1 MRVTN
6 SMMLRSTMRDVGQSL
21 SRLQDTQ
28 TKITS
33 GKAITRGSDD
43 PTGTASAMSIRQD
56 LRRLDQRSRSV
67 DDAQGWAGAADTQLT
82 GMMNRLNRAKE
93 LVIAAGNG
101 VTNLTPMARQ
111 AIAAELRSVRS
122 DLLNAGN
129 ATYAGRSLFA
139 GTAAGPAY
147 DSNGA
152 YLGNDDAVVRDV
164 TATTSMTVNVTGSE
178 VFGVS
183 GTGAGSLFDV
193 LDRMATAISNGD
205 STTIATEHTNLETA
219 TDRVRSAAAS
229 IGTKSAALVDLRS
242 RIDDDIAS
250 LTSRLSEVED
260 VDIVES
266 LVRAKAEE
274 NSYQAAVQA
283 AAKIIPVSLLDYLR

>member
-28 TKITS
+28 SKITS

-56 LRRLDQRSRSV
+56 LRRLEQRSRSV
-67 DDAQGWAGAADTQLT
+67 DDAQGWVGAADTQLT
-82 GMMNRLNRAKE
+82 GMMNRLTRAKE
-93 LVIAAGNG
+93 LVVSAGNG
-101 VTNLTPMARQ
+101 VTNLTPAARQ
-111 AIAAELRSVRS
+111 AIAAELRSVRG
-122 DLLNAGN
+122 DLLIAGN
-129 ATYAGRSLFA
+129 ATYAGRPLFA

-147 DSNGA
+147 DSTGA

-164 TATTSMTVNVTGSE
+164 TVSTSMTVNVTGTE
-178 VFGVS
+178 VFGTS
-183 GTGAGSLFDV
+183 GTGAGSLFEV
-193 LDRMATAISNGD
+193 LDRMATAIANGD
-205 STTIATEHTNLETA
+205 SSAMAAEHTNLDAATA
-219 TDRVRSAAAS
+219 RVRSAASS
-229 IGTKSAALVDLRS
+229 IGTKTAALIDLRS
-242 RIDDDIAS
+242 RIDDDMSA

-274 NSYQAAVQA
+274 TSYQAAVQA
-283 AAKIIPVSLLDYLR
+283 AARLIPVSLLDYLR

>member
-28 TKITS
+28 SKITS
-33 GKAITRGSDD
+33 GKAFARGSDD

-56 LRRLDQRSRSV
+56 LRRLEQRSRSV
-67 DDAQGWAGAADTQLT
+67 DDAQGWVGAADTQLT

-93 LVIAAGNG
+93 LVVSAGNG
-101 VTNLTPMARQ
+101 VTNLTPAARQ
-111 AIAAELRSVRS
+111 AIAAELRSVRG
-122 DLLNAGN
+122 DLLIAGN
-129 ATYAGRSLFA
+129 ATFAGRSLFA

-147 DSNGA
+147 DSTGA

-164 TATTSMTVNVTGSE
+164 TVSTSMTVNVTGTE
-178 VFGVS
+178 VFGTS
-183 GTGAGSLFDV
+183 GTGAGSLFEV
-193 LDRMATAISNGD
+193 LDRMVTAISNGD
-205 STTIATEHTNLETA
+205 MNAVATEHANLDAA
-219 TDRVRSAAAS
+219 TDRVRSASAS
-229 IGTKSAALVDLRS
+229 IGTKTAALIDLRS
-242 RIDDDIAS
+242 RIDDDVSA

-274 NSYQAAVQA
+274 TSYQAAVQA
-283 AAKIIPVSLLDYLR
+283 AAKLIPVSLLDYLR

>member
-1 MRVTN
+1 
-6 SMMLRSTMRDVGQSL
+6 MLDHVIKGGTIVDG
-21 SRLQDTQ
+21 
-28 TKITS
+28 
-33 GKAITRGSDD
+33 
-43 PTGTASAMSIRQD
+43 TGTPGVRGDIGVRDGRIVQVGGTITDAAANTID
-56 LRRLDQRSRSV
+56 ADGANVTPGWV
-67 DDAQGWAGAADTQLT
+67 DVHTHYDGQVSWDDE
-82 GMMNRLNRAKE
+82 MDPS
-93 LVIAAGNG
+93 AGNG

-111 AIAAELRSVRS
+111 AIAAELRSVRG

-129 ATYAGRSLFA
+129 ATFAGRSLFA

-147 DSNGA
+147 DSTGA

-164 TATTSMTVNVTGSE
+164 TVTTSMTVNVTGSE

-205 STTIATEHTNLETA
+205 STTIATEHTNLEAA
-219 TDRVRSAAAS
+219 TDRVRTAAAS

-242 RIDDDIAS
+242 RIEDDIAS

-274 NSYQAAVQA
+274 TSYQAAVQA
-283 AAKIIPVSLLDYLR
+283 AARVIPVSLLDYLR